1 MRTALTRLATLGTL
15 SRIAGEGSLHR
26 LLLHPQGAALG
37 DRRRLGRLER
47 IGRCPARTDRVGQG
61 LDPRIDRL
69 GAVFEYEKLTVRGAS
84 GL

>member
-1 MRTALTRLATLGTL
+1 MSIEFQAHSDGL
-15 SRIAGEGSLHR
+15 SVEACAE
-26 LLLHPQGAALG
+26 
-37 DRRRLGRLER
+37 
-47 IGRCPARTDRVGQG
+47 G